1 VMGDRVDA
9 VVAGGGPAGLNAALV
24 LVRAR
29 RSVVICDDGAP
40 RNQASHAMHNY
51 LSRDGMDP
59 AELLRA
65 GRDEI
70 SRYPG
75 ARFLRCTVDDVQRAG
90 DGFRATASTG
100 EVIEARK
107 VLLAVGIK
115 DWLPPIAGFDEMYG
129 RSVFHCQYC
138 DGWSARDLPLA
149 VLSEGPGG
157 FRQALMM
164 LGWTRDVALCTQ
176 GPAGLTVDQRAALE
190 AQAIPVCEQPVVRFD
205 GSDGQLERLLFAD
218 GSSLGRRVLFFH
230 GDQAL
235 SSNLPVRIGCRLT
248 SQRRIEVDE
257 GHRTSVDGVFAAGD
271 GARRPGQHPSTQVI
285 LAAASG
291 ALAGIA
297 LHQELMHEDFGLTPA
312 LPRAVAG

>member
-1 VMGDRVDA
+1 MGDRVDA

-149 VLSEGPGG
+149 VLSEREREVLHLLAEGKSNKEVANVLNLSVYTVETHRGN
-157 FRQALMM
+157 LMEK
-164 LGWTRDVALCTQ
+164 LKLKGVPELILYA
-176 GPAGLTVDQRAALE
+176 
-190 AQAIPVCEQPVVRFD
+190 VRK
-205 GSDGQLERLLFAD
+205 
-218 GSSLGRRVLFFH
+218 
-230 GDQAL
+230 
-235 SSNLPVRIGCRLT
+235 
-248 SQRRIEVDE
+248 
-257 GHRTSVDGVFAAGD
+257 
-271 GARRPGQHPSTQVI
+271 
-285 LAAASG
+285 
-291 ALAGIA
+291 GIIA
-297 LHQELMHEDFGLTPA
+297 
-312 LPRAVAG
+312 